1 MGSLKTQFP
10 TLTDTGQ
17 TFDHDG
23 DGGSSTA
30 EKPVKLLSSKMII
43 FFFLKMVRLLTF

>member
-1 MGSLKTQFP
+1 MKLSLLSNNGIFETQFP

-23 DGGSSTA
+23 DGGSS
-30 EKPVKLLSSKMII
+30 K
-43 FFFLKMVRLLTF
+43 